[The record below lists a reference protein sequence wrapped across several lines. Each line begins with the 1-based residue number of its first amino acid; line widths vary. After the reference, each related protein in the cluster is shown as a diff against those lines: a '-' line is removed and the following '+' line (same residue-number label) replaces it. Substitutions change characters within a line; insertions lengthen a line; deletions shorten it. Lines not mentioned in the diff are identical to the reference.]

1 MNQTIPF
8 TVDHVGSFLRPK
20 SIKEARQRVK
30 EGTITK
36 EELREIENEE
46 IKKISSEPKGSWIKG
61 NH

>member
-30 EGTITK
+30 EGTTTK

-46 IKKISSEPKGSWIKG
+46 IKISSGPKGSWIKG

>member
-30 EGTITK
+30 EQ
-36 EELREIENEE
+36 LP
-46 IKKISSEPKGSWIKG
+46 KKNFVKSKMKK
-61 NH
+61 